1 MNEDKNILDKVNR
14 HSGMTT
20 PENYFADFAEQM
32 MQKLP
37 EKEEAIITK
46 PVTTWQRIRPFVYLV
61 AMFAGIWCMVKMVD
75 LISTGA
81 SLQTEQSTEQIVAE
95 AITDE
100 SFIEE
105 YCYEDMNEYSIME
118 SMYEEGIDTEE
129 ITNLDTEN

>member
-1 MNEDKNILDKVNR
+1 
-14 HSGMTT
+14 MTCQRL
-20 PENYFADFAEQM
+20 FLFR
-32 MQKLP
+32 KLL
-37 EKEEAIITK
+37 
-46 PVTTWQRIRPFVYLV
+46 LV
-61 AMFAGIWCMVKMVD
+61 DCAQHD

-118 SMYEEGIDTEE
+118 SMYEEGIDSEE